1 MAIRWRQ
8 LELAEADAEE
18 RLERAIDLSM
28 VETFTLGPLMIERS
42 LQAQLEESRTEVGF
56 TAFDIEREATVIQL
70 PQSLSVADARV
81 DAGTIDDAVRSDPS
95 WLDDLEEVDLD
106 DGSYYSWGEDG
117 PRMDPGRRGPFHGVL
132 GRGGQLAIESDGD
145 DDEAV
150 TTVRALSSD
159 EVEASLLAEA
169 GDEPWAL
176 DEGLSC
182 HCSTPSATVR

>member
-42 LQAQLEESRTEVGF
+42 LRAQLEET
-56 TAFDIEREATVIQL
+56 
-70 PQSLSVADARV
+70 
-81 DAGTIDDAVRSDPS
+81 RS
-95 WLDDLEEVDLD
+95 DDLEEVDSD
-106 DGSYYSWGEDG
+106 DSSYYSWGEDG
-117 PRMDPGRRGPFHGVL
+117 ARMDPGRRGPFHGML

-145 DDEAV
+145 DAEAV
-150 TTVRALSSD
+150 TTVRALSTD